1 MLAVV
6 LPAVATRLVGAEG
19 VVMGVNETDA
29 NAPLPAA
36 FTARSRRVYTTPL
49 VRPVSVNGLVVDPV
63 PLQLEPPLV
72 EY

>member
-1 MLAVV
+1 MD
-6 LPAVATRLVGAEG
+6 
-19 VVMGVNETDA
+19 GVNETDA